1 MGHVFILML
10 FPFWV
15 VIEFELF
22 VQIQEA
28 LQRATRDSNSQVGS
42 IFQVL
47 HTRESPPTY
56 FKTNKFTSA
65 FQEIVDAYGLVP
77 ANFLANLHCK
87 GSGFSRKIFQLKCTI
102 NWQRN
107 NHEIQ

>member
-1 MGHVFILML
+1 MLSLDVTKKCLVAEGWSPVFATTQVFFWVIFFILMWFL
-10 FPFWV
+10 FWV

-65 FQEIVDAYGLVP
+65 FQEIVDAYGLV
-77 ANFLANLHCK
+77 NLH
-87 GSGFSRKIFQLKCTI
+87 
-102 NWQRN
+102 
-107 NHEIQ
+107 